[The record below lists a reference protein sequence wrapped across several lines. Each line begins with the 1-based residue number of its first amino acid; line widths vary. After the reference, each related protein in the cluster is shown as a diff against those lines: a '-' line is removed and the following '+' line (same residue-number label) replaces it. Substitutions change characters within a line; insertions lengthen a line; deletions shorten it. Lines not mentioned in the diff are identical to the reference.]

1 MENIRKSPL
10 LSLQFVMSPD
20 VLPPAPH
27 WGLKVEK
34 VFSFSAGSANICLS
48 ISLRHA
54 VSITSGF
61 RFIIFVS
68 FVGFCLFSLA
78 NIFNEMPRMKFQ
90 PLFNSF

>member
-1 MENIRKSPL
+1 MSMENIRKSPL
-10 LSLQFVMSPD
+10 LSLQFVVSPD

-34 VFSFSAGSANICLS
+34 VFSSFSAGSANICLS

-54 VSITSGF
+54 VSITLSF

-68 FVGFCLFSLA
+68 FVGFCLFSLI
-78 NIFNEMPRMKFQ
+78 NIFNGMPCMRF
-90 PLFNSF
+90 